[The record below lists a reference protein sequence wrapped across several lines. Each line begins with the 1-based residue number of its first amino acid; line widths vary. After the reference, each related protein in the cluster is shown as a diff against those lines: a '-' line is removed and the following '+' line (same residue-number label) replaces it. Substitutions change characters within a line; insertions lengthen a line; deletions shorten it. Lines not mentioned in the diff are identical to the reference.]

1 MVKTT
6 ISVHP
11 NGLRPKEA
19 GKAWYSRHIKAS
31 ISNKPALLVVAWI
44 FILEGRVPEEEA
56 EDEVGRHPEGSEDHG
71 RQEAKK

>member
-11 NGLRPKEA
+11 NGLGPKEV

-31 ISNKPALLVVAWI
+31 ISNKPTLLVVAWI

-56 EDEVGRHPEGSEDHG
+56 EDEAGRHPEGSEDHG
-71 RQEAKK
+71 GQEAQK

>member
-11 NGLRPKEA
+11 NGLGPKEA

-31 ISNKPALLVVAWI
+31 ISNKPTLLVVAWI

-56 EDEVGRHPEGSEDHG
+56 EDEAGRHPEGSEDHG
-71 RQEAKK
+71 GQEAPK

>member
-11 NGLRPKEA
+11 NGLGPKEA
-19 GKAWYSRHIKAS
+19 GKAWYSRHIEAS
-31 ISNKPALLVVAWI
+31 ISNKPILLVVAWI
-44 FILEGRVPEEEA
+44 FSLEGRVPEEEA

-71 RQEAKK
+71 GQEAQK

>member
-11 NGLRPKEA
+11 NGLGPKEA

-31 ISNKPALLVVAWI
+31 ISNKPIYFVVAWI

-56 EDEVGRHPEGSEDHG
+56 EDEGGRHPEGSEDHG
-71 RQEAKK
+71 GQEAQK

>member
-11 NGLRPKEA
+11 NGLGPKEA
-19 GKAWYSRHIKAS
+19 GKAWYSRHITAS
-31 ISNKPALLVVAWI
+31 ISNKPILLVVAWI

-56 EDEVGRHPEGSEDHG
+56 EDEAGRHPEGSEDHG
-71 RQEAKK
+71 GQEAQK

>member
-11 NGLRPKEA
+11 NGLGPKEA

-31 ISNKPALLVVAWI
+31 ISNKPILLVVAWI

-56 EDEVGRHPEGSEDHG
+56 EDEAGRHPEGSEDHG
-71 RQEAKK
+71 GQEAQK

>member
-11 NGLRPKEA
+11 NGLGPKEA

-31 ISNKPALLVVAWI
+31 ISNKPTLLVVAWT
-44 FILEGRVPEEEA
+44 FILEGRVHEEEA
-56 EDEVGRHPEGSEDHG
+56 EDEAERDPDGSEDNG
-71 RQEAKK
+71 GQETTK